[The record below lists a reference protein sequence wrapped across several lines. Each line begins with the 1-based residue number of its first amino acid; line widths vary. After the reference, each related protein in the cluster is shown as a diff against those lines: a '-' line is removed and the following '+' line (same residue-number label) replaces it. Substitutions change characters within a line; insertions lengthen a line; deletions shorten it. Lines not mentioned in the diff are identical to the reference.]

1 MSLFLLRLLGN
12 IGYTYYLK
20 NHLNFPTESCW
31 QEMLDRLAQKSGFSK
46 AIQLVESALVRTP
59 MVAGHLKPVI
69 LFPIGMIN
77 RLDPREAEAILAY
90 ELAHILRHDYLFNIL
105 QSIVETLFYFHP
117 AVWWLSGAI
126 RHEPAFAGPRKNCLL
141 SRIHDVTAGLVQGF
155 SKLGFSKG
163 KIEGVR
169 LSG

>member
-126 RHEPAFAGPRKNCLL
+126 RHEPAFAGPRKN
-141 SRIHDVTAGLVQGF
+141 
-155 SKLGFSKG
+155 
-163 KIEGVR
+163 
-169 LSG
+169 